1 MNETMN
7 FCFVNKYLQF
17 LAGNWNKNKKIK
29 KIILGYHFQQGIVK
43 INERERKKRKEF
55 GKRATIWCEKQTKI
69 LFLNEKST
77 QKNKKKKYAKQK
89 VNELKNKKKNVYKK
103 TLNIKQ

>member
-1 MNETMN
+1 MPSIEMNETMN

-43 INERERKKRKEF
+43 INEREREKKE
-55 GKRATIWCEKQTKI
+55 GIWQEGNY
-69 LFLNEKST
+69 L
-77 QKNKKKKYAKQK
+77 
-89 VNELKNKKKNVYKK
+89 V
-103 TLNIKQ
+103 